1 MKIKELRIVE
11 VNEFVRRQVKGS
23 GKTYSESLSFR
34 EIAEHA
40 QEQMEKNIFKAGYR
54 KGVRVVKVNKSLV
67 DKFICP
73 FVKIT
78 SETKLVS
85 RLIKRQCNEEPYIQ
99 TRALNGMLLQAGKVE
114 LILYS
119 NKVLKENNE
128 NSTNAE
134 WELISINSVPEGV
147 SHLPIGPV
155 TMMRNQLNLNGG
167 TKGRYSS
174 DDWAKSIRFYQKY
187 IVLEPDNC
195 LA

>member
-1 MKIKELRIVE
+1 MKIKALRLVE

-67 DKFICP
+67 DKFVCP

>member
-1 MKIKELRIVE
+1 MKIKALRLVE

-40 QEQMEKNIFKAGYR
+40 QEQMGKNIYKAGYR
-54 KGVRVVKVNKSLV
+54 KGVRVVKVNKSLI

-99 TRALNGMLLQAGKVE
+99 TRALNGRLLQAGKVE

-187 IVLEPDNC
+187 IVLEPDKC

>member
-1 MKIKELRIVE
+1 MKIKTLRLVE

-67 DKFICP
+67 DKFVCP

-167 TKGRYSS
+167 TKGNYSS
-174 DDWAKSIRFYQKY
+174 DDWANSIRFYQKY

>member
-1 MKIKELRIVE
+1 MKIKALRLVE

-40 QEQMEKNIFKAGYR
+40 QEQMGKNIYKAGYR

-99 TRALNGMLLQAGKVE
+99 TRALNGRLLQAGKVE

-174 DDWAKSIRFYQKY
+174 DDWAKSIRFYQRY
-187 IVLEPDNC
+187 IVLEPDKC

>member
-1 MKIKELRIVE
+1 MKIKALRLVE

-40 QEQMEKNIFKAGYR
+40 QEQMGKNIYKAGYR
-54 KGVRVVKVNKSLV
+54 KGVRVVKVNKSLI

-99 TRALNGMLLQAGKVE
+99 TRALNGRLLQAGKVE

-174 DDWAKSIRFYQKY
+174 DDWAKSIRFYQRY
-187 IVLEPDNC
+187 IVLEPDKC

>member
-1 MKIKELRIVE
+1 MKIKALRLVE

-67 DKFICP
+67 DKFVCP

-187 IVLEPDNC
+187 IV
-195 LA
+195 

>member
-1 MKIKELRIVE
+1 MKIKTLRLVE
-11 VNEFVRRQVKGS
+11 VNEFVKRQVKGS

-34 EIAEHA
+34 EIAKHA
-40 QEQMEKNIFKAGYR
+40 QEQMEKNIFKVGYR
-54 KGVRVVKVNKSLV
+54 KGVRIVRV
-67 DKFICP
+67 DKSIVDRFVCP

-85 RLIKRQCNEEPYIQ
+85 RLIKRQCHEEPYIQ
-99 TRALNGMLLQAGKVE
+99 TRALNGVLLQAGKVE

-134 WELISINSVPEGV
+134 WELISINSVPVGV
-147 SHLPIGPV
+147 THLPIGPV

-167 TKGRYSS
+167 TKGNYSS
-174 DDWAKSIRFYQKY
+174 DDWAKSIRFYQRY

>member
-1 MKIKELRIVE
+1 MKIKKLRLVE

-40 QEQMEKNIFKAGYR
+40 QEQMGKNIFKAGYR

-67 DKFICP
+67 DKFVCP

>member
-1 MKIKELRIVE
+1 MKIKALRLVE

-67 DKFICP
+67 DKFVCP

-167 TKGRYSS
+167 TKGNYSS
-174 DDWAKSIRFYQKY
+174 DDWAKSIRFYQRY

>member
-1 MKIKELRIVE
+1 MKIKALRLVE

-67 DKFICP
+67 DKFVCP

-167 TKGRYSS
+167 TKGNYSS
-174 DDWAKSIRFYQKY
+174 DDWANSIRFYQRY

>member
-1 MKIKELRIVE
+1 MKIKTLRLVE

-67 DKFICP
+67 DKFVCP

>member
-1 MKIKELRIVE
+1 MKIKALRLVE

-67 DKFICP
+67 DKFVCP

-187 IVLEPDNC
+187 IVLETDNC